1 MSKTKN
7 VEDFL
12 AWYEKAGRPKYI
24 KVDWEGVENQA
35 GIEYQNQWRAGKIV
49 EETPTPSPFKTEKE
63 FLDWFYKTK
72 PSYIKV
78 VGKSPRKVVR
88 KSPRKVVRKSPRKV
102 VRKSP
107 RKVVRKSPRKVVRKS
122 PRKVVRKSPR
132 KVVRKSPVGCRIM
145 TSKKY
150 KERNGPPRPANETGC
165 RNHLVYGNDG
175 LLYESKVNKAGIYRW
190 VKVKN

>member
-107 RKVVRKSPRKVVRKS
+107 
-122 PRKVVRKSPR
+122 
-132 KVVRKSPVGCRIM
+132 VGCRIM

>member
-1 MSKTKN
+1 MSKNKN

-12 AWYEKAGRPKYI
+12 SWYERAGRPKYI
-24 KVDWEGVENQA
+24 KIDWGGVDNQA
-35 GIEYQNQWRAGKIV
+35 EIEYQNRWRAGK
-49 EETPTPSPFKTEKE
+49 EGTPTISPFKTEKE
-63 FLDWFYKTK
+63 FLDWYYKTK
-72 PSYIKV
+72 PSYI
-78 VGKSPRKVVR
+78 
-88 KSPRKVVRKSPRKV
+88 KVVRKSPRKV

-150 KERNGPPRPANETGC
+150 KERNGPPRPANEIGC

-175 LLYESKVNKAGIYRW
+175 LLYESKVNKSGIYRW